1 MSLGNTF
8 ENDLAKLIFQ
18 ATGIGNIADNAS
30 SAPLTNLY
38 VSLHT
43 DDPGEAGDQETNE
56 ADYGDYARVGV
67 ARSGSGWTVS
77 NNTIT
82 NAAEIAFPECS
93 SGNNTITH
101 FAIGT
106 ASSGGGKIL
115 VKGALSSSLNV
126 SAGITPKFA
135 AGEIDITV
143 D

>member
-77 NNTIT
+77 TNTTT
-82 NAAEIAFPECS
+82 NAAEVACPVCA
-93 SGNNTITH
+93 SGNNAITH
-101 FAIGT
+101 CAIGPGS
-106 ASSGGGKIL
+106 AGGGKIL
-115 VKGALSSSLNV
+115 GKGARAGSLNV
-126 SAGITPKFA
+126 SAGITPKVA
-135 AGEIDITV
+135 AGELDIAV